1 MIDFF
6 QVRPKNQEEITEQ
19 LTESDS
25 DLEMI
30 VTSHQPEIATYNRL
44 ELLEEEEC
52 EFYMIEDDLK
62 RKHLTD
68 NISQFKS
75 KVVSKSRKKKVKEI
89 CLKIFE
95 TKNRFSVLEDNPE
108 E

>member
-6 QVRPKNQEEITEQ
+6 QVRPKNQETITEQ

-25 DLEMI
+25 YLAMI
-30 VTSHQPEIATYNRL
+30 VTRNHPEIATYNRF

-62 RKHLTD
+62 RKHLAE
-68 NISQFKS
+68 NISSARLAFWL
-75 KVVSKSRKKKVKEI
+75 VSLNSFSR
-89 CLKIFE
+89 
-95 TKNRFSVLEDNPE
+95 
-108 E
+108 

>member
-1 MIDFF
+1 M
-6 QVRPKNQEEITEQ
+6 
-19 LTESDS
+19 TESDS

-30 VTSHQPEIATYNRL
+30 VTSHQPEIATYNRF

-52 EFYMIEDDLK
+52 EFYMIEEDLK
-62 RKHLTD
+62 RKHLTE
-68 NISQFKS
+68 FKS
-75 KVVSKSRKKKVKEI
+75 KEVSKSGKKKVKEI